1 MISSTNL
8 IHSVSSPSRRPNRA
22 DICELCSE
30 KQGTKERLFA
40 HLVTH
45 NLVFECNKCMRK
57 FYQREQLNNHME
69 THEEPLACPWPKCE
83 RKVNRQALSNHIR
96 QHKVDSSLKCYAC
109 DKLFNT
115 KNQLLAHV
123 EVHNT
128 AEQNAKQIIAA
139 ANSNASKVG
148 RVGQIGA
155 APTKPRTGQ
164 IQLNTTPSSQPPVET
179 TLISI
184 TTASSANKQRTY
196 GNRSLSNSANKLNSI
211 ASAKQT
217 TPTSTH
223 THKYGSTEKASTPK
237 LSCYTCNQIFANH
250 AELSEHKCSIPVVT
264 ITKEISNMLNNKQ
277 IDLSDNQNEQHQLIF
292 TAEKLNGNEASPCY
306 IMTDGSQLID
316 SSGGL
321 KHVILQQATTNHSN
335 LEEKSKK
342 HITTPSSVSSS
353 SSHNRFMES
362 NKKTYDFQ
370 NRAKKTYSS
379 LKNRQ
384 TNPAATGQLLNDS
397 LTLKSNLADSN
408 AQQIYIETQSPI
420 NQQTQLILTDA
431 NQLAALNSGG
441 NIELDSNTA
450 ATIQALIQD
459 NQIIQTGNEVLQIP
473 LDQHQVIMQEQ
484 QIVVTTSANT
494 VPSMNSSVSGSQLID
509 PNVLNQQQ
517 VMVSTTPGVQEQ
529 TQTITTSL
537 AEQQDTNQYIMI
549 QHPDGQCVQI
559 CIPEGMDVDEVIKN
573 LNFTWQGGDEQ
584 AVQVAGDQTA
594 QYLDSQQILEQQQLI
609 ADQQNQ
615 LIAAEQQAA
624 QQISLDQSTVE
635 QLQAGEQQVI
645 YLPVNEDGVCSLD
658 AESLQAMLATNGEIP
673 IIVSSSN

>member
-1 MISSTNL
+1 
-8 IHSVSSPSRRPNRA
+8 
-22 DICELCSE
+22 
-30 KQGTKERLFA
+30 
-40 HLVTH
+40 
-45 NLVFECNKCMRK
+45 MRK

-115 KNQLLAHV
+115 KSQLMAHV

-128 AEQNAKQIIAA
+128 ADQNAKQILAT
-139 ANSNASKVG
+139 ANSNVSKVG
-148 RVGQIGA
+148 RLGPIGA
-155 APTKPRTGQ
+155 GQTKPRTGQ
-164 IQLNTTPSSQPPVET
+164 IQVNTTPSVQQPVET

-184 TTASSANKQRTY
+184 TTAPSANKQRTY
-196 GNRSLSNSANKLNSI
+196 GNRSLSNSANKLNS
-211 ASAKQT
+211 APGKQT
-217 TPTSTH
+217 GA
-223 THKYGSTEKASTPK
+223 GSTVKAVGSGAPK

-277 IDLSDNQNEQHQLIF
+277 IDLSDNNQNEQHQLIF

-316 SSGGL
+316 SSGL
-321 KHVILQQATTNHSN
+321 KHVILQPATANHTVAN
-335 LEEKSKK
+335 LEEKNKK
-342 HITTPSSVSSS
+342 ISIPSVSTSS

-379 LKNRQ
+379 LKNKQ
-384 TNPAATGQLLNDS
+384 ANTAASAGQLLNDS
-397 LTLKSNLADSN
+397 LALKSNLADSGQQ
-408 AQQIYIETQSPI
+408 QQIFIETQSPI
-420 NQQTQLILTDA
+420 NSQTQLILTDT

-473 LDQHQVIMQEQ
+473 LDQHSGIMQEQQ
-484 QIVVTTSANT
+484 QIVVTTTANST
-494 VPSMNSSVSGSQLID
+494 VGTVLNSSATGSQLMD
-509 PNVLNQQQ
+509 PAVLNQQ
-517 VMVSTTPGVQEQ
+517 MVATTQPIQEQ
-529 TQTITTSL
+529 TQTVSTTP
-537 AEQQDTNQYIMI
+537 AEQPIADTNQYIMI
-549 QHPDGQCVQI
+549 QQPDGHCVQI

-584 AVQVAGDQTA
+584 TVSVAGDQTA
-594 QYLDSQQILEQQQLI
+594 QFLDSQQILEQQQLI

-615 LIAAEQQAA
+615 LIAAEQQAV
-624 QQISLDQSTVE
+624 QQIGLDQSTVE
-635 QLQAGEQQVI
+635 QLQSGEQQVI
-645 YLPVNEDGVCSLD
+645 YLPVNEDGACVLD

-673 IIVSSSN
+673 IIVSSNN